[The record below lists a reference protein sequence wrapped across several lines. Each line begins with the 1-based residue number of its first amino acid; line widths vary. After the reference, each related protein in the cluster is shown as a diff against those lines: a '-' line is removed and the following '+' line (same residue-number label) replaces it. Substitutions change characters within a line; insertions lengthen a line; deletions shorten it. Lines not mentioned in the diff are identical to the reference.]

1 VTLEPAGETL
11 PVEWFSASLLNE
23 LAAACIESGGSV
35 IGHLK
40 SVLHTSRGVMACNLT
55 SLRGG
60 AACTGNGGPEGEPL
74 VLSPGE
80 AALLD
85 LAVLVYGIPAATA
98 DALARRILAGLLDP
112 LAVRWSLDRSPSE
125 QG

>member
-1 VTLEPAGETL
+1 VTLEPTGEAL
-11 PVEWFSASLLNE
+11 PVEWFSTSLLNE
-23 LAAACIESGGSV
+23 LAAACLESGGSV

-40 SVLHTSRGVMACNLT
+40 SVIHTSRGVMACNLT

-60 AACTGNGGPEGEPL
+60 AACTGGGGLEGEPL

-80 AALLD
+80 TALFD
-85 LAVLVYGIPAATA
+85 LTVLVYGIPAATV

-112 LAVRWSLDRSPSE
+112 LDVRWSLDRSPSE
-125 QG
+125 QV

>member
-1 VTLEPAGETL
+1 VTLEPAGEAL
-11 PVEWFSASLLNE
+11 AVEWFSASLLNE
-23 LAAACIESGGSV
+23 LAAGCLESGGSV

-60 AACTGNGGPEGEPL
+60 AACTGGSGPEREPL

-85 LAVLVYGIPAATA
+85 LAVLVYGIPAATV
-98 DALARRILAGLLDP
+98 DALARRILAGLLGP

-125 QG
+125 QV